1 MSWIP
6 PRKRITPDQGRRP
19 SPRYAKRTPK
29 HAHNTRHTVCT
40 PDAASAE
47 GAGASHSS
55 ASHSSASAL
64 RVCACHPSPRQAVLR
79 SSGLFLVFRCR
90 AALVPDSNAAAS
102 ARPRARRRTSARR
115 AWRGQERR
123 GDRRGRSGASSGRRP
138 VLCSAC
144 SGLTAHRLQHSL
156 HRTIGRRQDREL
168 FDMAEGFFRSLARG
182 GSSPAPRARLGRRGA
197 ADAPLKHRD
206 RPEWLAP
213 GGLRLA
219 LRCTAGA
226 DRAPPPARC

>member
-6 PRKRITPDQGRRP
+6 PRKRITHDQGRRP

-29 HAHNTRHTVCT
+29 HVHNTRHTVCT
-40 PDAASAE
+40 PPDAASAE
-47 GAGASHSS
+47 GADASHSS

-64 RVCACHPSPRQAVLR
+64 RVCACYPSPRRAVLR
-79 SSGLFLVFRCR
+79 LSGLFLVFRCR

-144 SGLTAHRLQHSL
+144 SGLAAHRLQHSL
-156 HRTIGRRQDREL
+156 HRAIGRRHAASSSAWRR
-168 FDMAEGFFRSLARG
+168 AFFA
-182 GSSPAPRARLGRRGA
+182 SPCSWR
-197 ADAPLKHRD
+197 
-206 RPEWLAP
+206 
-213 GGLRLA
+213 
-219 LRCTAGA
+219 
-226 DRAPPPARC
+226 